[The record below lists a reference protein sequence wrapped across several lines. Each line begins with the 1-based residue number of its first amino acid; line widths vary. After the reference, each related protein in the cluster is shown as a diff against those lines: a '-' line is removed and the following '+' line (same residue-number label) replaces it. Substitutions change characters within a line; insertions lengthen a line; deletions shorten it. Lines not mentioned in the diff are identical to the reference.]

1 MSSSAF
7 KALLSCLAISV
18 SGQALASQARWPDT
32 PVGRLAALATVQDLS
47 IQLLSQDSATLTL
60 EHWCADHKLAEP
72 AKISAIRLKDTKTA
86 ADEVRH
92 KLNVSASDPLG
103 YRHVLLKCGDLVLS
117 EADNWYVPE
126 RLTTDMNQT
135 LDTTDTPF
143 GRVVLPLHFQRHTVS
158 SHLIWQSLPE
168 HWQTGDAIPTAQS
181 ELLDIPETLISNEAV
196 LTKPDGTPISFVIEN
211 YKSALLS
218 FPPPPIAH

>member
-1 MSSSAF
+1 MSSFAF
-7 KALLSCLAISV
+7 KALICNLAISM
-18 SGQALASQARWPDT
+18 SGQALAAQASWPDT
-32 PVGRLAALATVQDLS
+32 PVSRLAALATVQDLS

-86 ADEVRH
+86 PDEVRRQ
-92 KLNVSASDPLG
+92 LNVSGSDPLG

-117 EADNWYVPE
+117 EADNWYVPD

-143 GRVVLPLHFQRHTVS
+143 GKAVLPLHFQRHTVS
-158 SHLIWQSLPE
+158 SQLIWQPLPE
-168 HWQTGDAIPTAQS
+168 HWEMGQVITPGHSTA
-181 ELLDIPETLISNEAV
+181 LDVPETLITNEAV

-218 FPPPPIAH
+218 FPPPSIAH

>member
-32 PVGRLAALATVQDLS
+32 PGGRLAALATVQDLS
-47 IQLLSQDSATLTL
+47 IQLLSNDSATLTL

-72 AKISAIRLKDTKTA
+72 AKISAVRLKDTKTA
-86 ADEVRH
+86 PDEVRH

-181 ELLDIPETLISNEAV
+181 KLLDIPETLISNEAV

>member
-1 MSSSAF
+1 M
-7 KALLSCLAISV
+7 
-18 SGQALASQARWPDT
+18 
-32 PVGRLAALATVQDLS
+32 
-47 IQLLSQDSATLTL
+47 
-60 EHWCADHKLAEP
+60 
-72 AKISAIRLKDTKTA
+72 
-86 ADEVRH
+86 
-92 KLNVSASDPLG
+92 NVSTSDPVG

-117 EADNWYVPE
+117 EADNWYLPE

-168 HWQTGDAIPTAQS
+168 HWQTGEAIPTAQS
-181 ELLDIPETLISNEAV
+181 ELLDIPETIISNEAV